1 MKRFSKNISEVQS
14 SLMNSRYEPEKIK
27 GKKRPFRYESDVVIT
42 LDLECTSG
50 FMDPKTKEIEGYKKG
65 KSEAYW
71 NSKIPVCVPYI
82 WMVAI
87 EDDVYYG
94 RELGELREL
103 FEVFPS
109 DTHFICYVHN
119 LGYDFS
125 FLQNEFDFIDVFG
138 REERHPMKAT
148 FDEFKNIELRC
159 SYTLTQLKLEAWGKK
174 LGLPKAVGELDYNI
188 IRTPLTSLTEK
199 ELFYCE
205 RDVQVMVK
213 GLREYKKKYLHLKD
227 VPLTQTGEVR
237 IPIRNMVLSYKK
249 LHKKIVKLIPKNN
262 HMYDLMKKAFAG
274 GYTHAN
280 FIYVKE
286 TIKDGGSHYDFASSY
301 PAVMCSEKFPM
312 SPFVKDI
319 FDKTKIDEK
328 AYLMKVRYEHIR
340 ASKYNHYI
348 SVSKCTKKSENGHF
362 NVDNGRLIS
371 ADYIE
376 TVITEQDY
384 LIIKDSYKYSRM
396 EVLECYSSKKE
407 YLPKC
412 IVEFVLNLYANKTM
426 YKDVEEMIDVYNQ
439 SKQFINSVFGM
450 MVTDFLYDAITYML
464 GHWDTVEKK
473 PEEVE
478 KYLDEL
484 RGSKENQVFLAYQW
498 GVWITAYAR
507 KNLWDCILE
516 NDSNVVYDDTDS
528 IFMIGEADFSW
539 YNERIT
545 NKLKVMCETYDIDF
559 SLTRPKTPKGK
570 EKPLGIFERE
580 TDWSEFCTL
589 GAKRYCYRE
598 RPKKDDN
605 DIYGG
610 DGKLHLTVA
619 GINKDAVLVLNDDIE
634 NFTEETVFDK
644 DFQISNG
651 ELKNHPVLFKYYDE
665 NESDGYVRGVNK
677 KLVTYV
683 DNMGTVVWGDGYVS
697 TYNHGI
703 VMRPTSYSMSM
714 AEMFI
719 TLITATSGVKRNFL
733 KCIG

>member
-1 MKRFSKNISEVQS
+1 MKRFSKNTLELQS
-14 SLMNSRYEPEKIK
+14 SLMNSRYEAEKRK
-27 GKKRPFRYESDVVIT
+27 GKKRPFKYESDVIIT

-50 FMDPKTKEIEGYKKG
+50 FMDSKTNKIEGYTKG

-94 RELGELREL
+94 RELGELQEL
-103 FEVFPS
+103 LEVFPT
-109 DTHFICYVHN
+109 DTHFILYIHN
-119 LGYDFS
+119 MAYDFA
-125 FLQNEFDFIDVFG
+125 FLQNEFDFVDVFG

-148 FDEFKNIELRC
+148 FEKFKNIELRC

-174 LGLPKAVGELDYNI
+174 LGLPKAVGDLDYNKL
-188 IRTPLTSLTEK
+188 RTPLTPLTEK

-205 RDVQVMVK
+205 RDVLVMVK
-213 GLREYKKKYLHLKD
+213 GLREYKKKYLHIKD
-227 VPLTQTGEVR
+227 IPLTQTGEVR
-237 IPIRNMVLSYKK
+237 IPIKNMVLSDEK
-249 LHKKIVKLIPKNN
+249 LHKKIVKLVPKNA
-262 HMYDLMKKAFAG
+262 HMYDLMKKAFSG

-286 TIKDGGSHYDFASSY
+286 PIKDGGSHYDFASSY

-312 SPFVKDI
+312 TPFTTDI
-319 FDKTKIDEK
+319 FDNKKIDEK

-348 SVSKCTKKSENGHF
+348 SVSKCTKKSEDGHF
-362 NVDNGRLIS
+362 EVDNGRLIS

-376 TVITEQDY
+376 MVITEQDY
-384 LIIKDSYKYSRM
+384 LIIKNSYKYSRM

-412 IVEFVLNLYANKTM
+412 IVEFVLNLYANKTQ
-426 YKDVEEMIDVYNQ
+426 YKNIEEMIDVYNQ
-439 SKQFINSVFGM
+439 AKQFINSVFGM
-450 MVTDFLYDAITYML
+450 MVTDFLYDLIMYTY
-464 GHWDTVEKK
+464 GYWDTIEKTT
-473 PEEVE
+473 EEVE
-478 KYLDEL
+478 EYLKSLKTTKD
-484 RGSKENQVFLAYQW
+484 NQVFLAYQW

-507 KNLWDCILE
+507 KNLWDCILA
-516 NDSNVVYDDTDS
+516 NDSRVVYCDTDS
-528 IFMIGEADFSW
+528 IFMVGDSDFTW

-545 NKLKVMCETYDIDF
+545 NKLKAMCDVYKIDF
-559 SLTRPKTPKGK
+559 SLTRPKTPKGV
-570 EKPLGIFERE
+570 EKPLGIFDRE
-580 TDWSEFCTL
+580 EDWSELCTL
-589 GAKRYCYRE
+589 GAKRYCYRSKE
-598 RPKKDDN
+598 
-605 DIYGG
+605 

-619 GINKDAVLVLNDDIE
+619 GINKDAVLVLNDNIE

-644 DFQISNG
+644 DFQISNC
-651 ELKNHPVLFKYYDE
+651 ELKNHPVLKKYYDE
-665 NESDGYVRGVNK
+665 NESDDYERGVNK
-677 KLVTYV
+677 KILTYV

-714 AEMFI
+714 ASMFI
-719 TLITATSGVKRNFL
+719 TLITATTGVKRNFL